1 MSKGILI
8 KDIGVTG
15 SDPFPCVDGLTQIY
29 MQKNMNTVFVS
40 LGASSSCLADLE
52 IAEPFGCPIFVT
64 PIGATHADKWAEVAR
79 VLKAH
84 KREPENSVYPF
95 SEQAESKW
103 ILSKNVRMQEALPW
117 WTTGEIDISGQKIKT
132 QDFLEWTTSICS
144 TMKLR
149 GDVRIDIIKVD
160 LPYELERGVLMSM
173 LNAGLRPG
181 FIMVKWDKKPNDN
194 VPTTLTAGHLQNCG
208 YYLIGKTD
216 NKFLYYYTDNDL
228 YMSCEWEDMTTQ
240 NPIITTIIDKIKNS
254 KVTALGPNDRS
265 TVPLPSDT
273 KAGTATESN
282 AIEEESQS
290 LQ

>member
-1 MSKGILI
+1 
-8 KDIGVTG
+8 
-15 SDPFPCVDGLTQIY
+15 

-40 LGASSSCLADLE
+40 LGASTSCLADLE
-52 IAEPFGCPIFVT
+52 IAEPLGCPIFVT
-64 PIGATHADKWAEVAR
+64 PLAAAESWAEVAR

-103 ILSKNVRMQEALPW
+103 ILSKNVRVQEALPW

-149 GDVRIDIIKVD
+149 GDVRIDILKVD
-160 LPYELERGVLMSM
+160 LPYELERGVLMAM

-181 FIMVKWDKKPNDN
+181 FIMVKWAKRPNDDI
-194 VPTTLTAGHLQNCG
+194 PTTLTAGHLQNCG

-216 NKFLYYYTDNDL
+216 NKFLYYYSDNDL
-228 YMSCEWEDMTTQ
+228 YMSCEWEGMSTQ
-240 NPIITTIIDKIKNS
+240 NPIITTIVNRVRNS
-254 KVTALGPNDRS
+254 KVTAVGPNVRS
-265 TVPLPSDT
+265 AAPLPPITETGGSDT
-273 KAGTATESN
+273 VEGTAP
-282 AIEEESQS
+282 S